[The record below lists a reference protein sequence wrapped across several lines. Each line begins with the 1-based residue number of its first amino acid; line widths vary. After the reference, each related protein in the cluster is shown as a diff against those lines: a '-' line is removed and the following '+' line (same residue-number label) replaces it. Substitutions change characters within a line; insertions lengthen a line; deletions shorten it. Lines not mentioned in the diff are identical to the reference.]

1 LLWFEQR
8 SAYVAYRDEAVGSI
22 AASYSHA
29 PLTKALRLQSC
40 RAEPLHGAHCTLPH
54 VLFCTQV
61 SSTHVAMLV
70 CGIFNAAIFAKE
82 LEQGGYCYNESG
94 CQWEKHTPSQHPD
107 VLAQGSSLDF
117 IVRQSHQASGLL
129 SIEGGLEPADDAER
143 TVAPSALAAAAA
155 AADNN
160 DEQPPRSKKAKK
172 HRRTTIA

>member
-1 LLWFEQR
+1 MHS
-8 SAYVAYRDEAVGSI
+8 SA
-22 AASYSHA
+22 
-29 PLTKALRLQSC
+29 
-40 RAEPLHGAHCTLPH
+40 
-54 VLFCTQV
+54 QV

-94 CQWEKHTPSQHPD
+94 SQWEKHTPSQHPD

-155 AADNN
+155 A
-160 DEQPPRSKKAKK
+160 ETEKQPQRSKKAKK
-172 HRRTTIA
+172 HRRTTIS

>member
-1 LLWFEQR
+1 MLIIVLHR
-8 SAYVAYRDEAVGSI
+8 CMYLTVYP
-22 AASYSHA
+22 SHA
-29 PLTKALRLQSC
+29 LS
-40 RAEPLHGAHCTLPH
+40 
-54 VLFCTQV
+54 CTQV

-143 TVAPSALAAAAA
+143 SVAPSALAAAAA
-155 AADNN
+155 ADNN
-160 DEQPPRSKKAKK
+160 DQQPPRSKKAKK